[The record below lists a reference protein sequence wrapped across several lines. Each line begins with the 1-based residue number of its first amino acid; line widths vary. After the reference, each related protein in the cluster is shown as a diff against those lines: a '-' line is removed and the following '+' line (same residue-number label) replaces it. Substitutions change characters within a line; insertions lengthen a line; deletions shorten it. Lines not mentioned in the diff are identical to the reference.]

1 MKAGRGLSPYELM
14 DEELVEMAQN
24 GDRNAFTI
32 LVKRYQDRI
41 YNLIYRYVG
50 NVEDALDLTQE
61 TFIKAFVK
69 LGEFRGN
76 SKFYTWLYRIAV
88 NACIDFRR
96 RERISIVHWDDIKP
110 NEFDRLDMD
119 ESMNSVDVVGEDN
132 NPEMH
137 MLKSELK
144 QIVRE
149 AISALPEHLRI
160 VLILREYEDLSY
172 EEIASIVGCRVGTVK
187 SRLFQ
192 AREMLKRKLSP
203 YISI

>member
-1 MKAGRGLSPYELM
+1 MKAERGTSPYELM

-24 GDRNAFTI
+24 GDRNAFTL

-41 YNLIYRYVG
+41 YNLIYRYIG
-50 NVEDALDLTQE
+50 NAEDAIDLTQE

-69 LGEFRGN
+69 LGEFKGN

-96 RERISIVHWDDIKP
+96 RQRISIVHWDDMRP
-110 NEFDRLDMD
+110 NEFDRLDID
-119 ESMNSVDVVGEDN
+119 EPANSIDVVGEDS
-132 NPEMH
+132 NPEAH
-137 MLKSELK
+137 MLKSELR

-149 AISALPEHLRI
+149 AINTLPEHLRI

-172 EEIASIVGCRVGTVK
+172 EEIASIIGCRVGTVK

>member
-1 MKAGRGLSPYELM
+1 MKAERGISPYELM

-24 GDRNAFTI
+24 GDRNAFTL

-41 YNLIYRYVG
+41 YNLIYRYIG
-50 NVEDALDLTQE
+50 NAEDAIDLTQE

-69 LGEFRGN
+69 LGEFKGN

-96 RERISIVHWDDIKP
+96 RQRISIVHWDDMRP
-110 NEFDRLDMD
+110 NEFDRLDID
-119 ESMNSVDVVGEDN
+119 EPANSIDVVGEDS
-132 NPEMH
+132 NPEAH
-137 MLKSELK
+137 MLKSELR

-149 AISALPEHLRI
+149 AINTLPEHLRI

-172 EEIASIVGCRVGTVK
+172 EEIASIIGCRVGTVK

>member
-1 MKAGRGLSPYELM
+1 VKAGRGTSPYELM

-24 GDRNAFTI
+24 GDRNAFTL

-41 YNLIYRYVG
+41 YNLIYRYIG
-50 NVEDALDLTQE
+50 NAEDAIDLTQE

-69 LGEFRGN
+69 LGEFKGN

-96 RERISIVHWDDIKP
+96 RQRISIVHWDDMRP
-110 NEFDRLDMD
+110 NEFDRLDID
-119 ESMNSVDVVGEDN
+119 EPANSIDVVGEDS
-132 NPEMH
+132 NPEAH
-137 MLKSELK
+137 MLKSELR

-149 AISALPEHLRI
+149 AINTLPEHLRI

-172 EEIASIVGCRVGTVK
+172 EEIASIIGCRVGTVK

>member
-1 MKAGRGLSPYELM
+1 VKAERGTSPYELM

-24 GDRNAFTI
+24 GDRNAFTL

-41 YNLIYRYVG
+41 YNLIYRYIG
-50 NVEDALDLTQE
+50 NAEDAIDLTQE

-69 LGEFRGN
+69 LGEFKGN

-96 RERISIVHWDDIKP
+96 RQRISIVHWDDMRP
-110 NEFDRLDMD
+110 NEFDRLDID
-119 ESMNSVDVVGEDN
+119 EPANSIDVVGEDS
-132 NPEMH
+132 NPEAH
-137 MLKSELK
+137 MLKSELR

-149 AISALPEHLRI
+149 AINTLPEHLRI

-172 EEIASIVGCRVGTVK
+172 EEIASIIGCRVGTVK

>member
-1 MKAGRGLSPYELM
+1 M

-24 GDRNAFTI
+24 GDRNAFTL

-41 YNLIYRYVG
+41 YNLIYRYIG
-50 NVEDALDLTQE
+50 NAEDAIDLTQE

-69 LGEFRGN
+69 LGEFKGN

-96 RERISIVHWDDIKP
+96 RQRISIVHWDDMRP

-119 ESMNSVDVVGEDN
+119 EPANSIDVVGEDS
-132 NPEMH
+132 NPEAH
-137 MLKSELK
+137 MLKSELR

-149 AISALPEHLRI
+149 AINTLPEHLRI

-172 EEIASIVGCRVGTVK
+172 EEIASIIGCRVGTVK

>member
-1 MKAGRGLSPYELM
+1 MKAGRGTSPYELM

-24 GDRNAFTI
+24 GDRNAFTL

-41 YNLIYRYVG
+41 YNLIYRYIG
-50 NVEDALDLTQE
+50 NAEDAIDLTQE

-69 LGEFRGN
+69 LGEFKGN

-96 RERISIVHWDDIKP
+96 RQRISIVHWDDMRP

-119 ESMNSVDVVGEDN
+119 EPANSIDVVGEDS
-132 NPEMH
+132 NPEAH
-137 MLKSELK
+137 MLKSELR

-149 AISALPEHLRI
+149 AINTLPEHLRI

-172 EEIASIVGCRVGTVK
+172 EEIASIIGCRVGTVK

>member
-1 MKAGRGLSPYELM
+1 VKAERGISPYELM

-24 GDRNAFTI
+24 GDRNAFTL

-41 YNLIYRYVG
+41 YNLIYRYIG
-50 NVEDALDLTQE
+50 NAEDAIDLTQE

-69 LGEFRGN
+69 LGEFKGN

-96 RERISIVHWDDIKP
+96 RQRISIVHWDDMRP
-110 NEFDRLDMD
+110 NEFDRLDID
-119 ESMNSVDVVGEDN
+119 EPANSIDVVGEDS
-132 NPEMH
+132 NPEAH
-137 MLKSELK
+137 MLKSELR

-149 AISALPEHLRI
+149 AINTLPEHLRI

-172 EEIASIVGCRVGTVK
+172 EEIASIIGCRVGTVK

>member
-1 MKAGRGLSPYELM
+1 VKAERGTSPYELM

-24 GDRNAFTI
+24 GDRNAFTL

-41 YNLIYRYVG
+41 YNLIYRYIG
-50 NVEDALDLTQE
+50 NAEDAIDLTQE

-69 LGEFRGN
+69 LGEFKGN

-96 RERISIVHWDDIKP
+96 RQRISIVHWDDMRP

-119 ESMNSVDVVGEDN
+119 EPANSIDVVGEDS
-132 NPEMH
+132 NPEAH
-137 MLKSELK
+137 MLKSELR

-149 AISALPEHLRI
+149 AINTLPEHLRI

-172 EEIASIVGCRVGTVK
+172 EEIASIIGCRVGTVK

>member
-32 LVKRYQDRI
+32 LVKRYQDRV

>member
-1 MKAGRGLSPYELM
+1 M

-24 GDRNAFTI
+24 GDRNAFTL

-41 YNLIYRYVG
+41 YNLIYRYIG
-50 NVEDALDLTQE
+50 NAEDAIDLTQE

-69 LGEFRGN
+69 LGEFKGN

-96 RERISIVHWDDIKP
+96 RQRISIVHWDDMRP
-110 NEFDRLDMD
+110 NEFDRLDID
-119 ESMNSVDVVGEDN
+119 EPANSIDVVGEDS
-132 NPEMH
+132 NPEAH
-137 MLKSELK
+137 MLKSELR

-149 AISALPEHLRI
+149 AINTLPEHLRI

-172 EEIASIVGCRVGTVK
+172 EEIASIIGCRVGTVK

>member
-1 MKAGRGLSPYELM
+1 VKAGRGLSPYELM

>member
-1 MKAGRGLSPYELM
+1 VKAGRGTSPYELM

-24 GDRNAFTI
+24 GDRNAFTL

-41 YNLIYRYVG
+41 YNLIYRYIG
-50 NVEDALDLTQE
+50 NAEDAIDLTQE

-69 LGEFRGN
+69 LGEFKGN

-96 RERISIVHWDDIKP
+96 RQRISIVHWDDMRP

-119 ESMNSVDVVGEDN
+119 EPANSIDVVGEDS
-132 NPEMH
+132 NPEAH
-137 MLKSELK
+137 MLKSELR

-149 AISALPEHLRI
+149 AINTLPEHLRI

-172 EEIASIVGCRVGTVK
+172 EEIASIIGCRVGTVK

>member
-1 MKAGRGLSPYELM
+1 MKAGRGTSPYELM

-24 GDRNAFTI
+24 GDRNAFTL

-41 YNLIYRYVG
+41 YNLIYRYIG
-50 NVEDALDLTQE
+50 NAEDAIDLTQE

-69 LGEFRGN
+69 LGEFKGN

-96 RERISIVHWDDIKP
+96 RQRISIVHWDDMRP
-110 NEFDRLDMD
+110 NEFDRLDID
-119 ESMNSVDVVGEDN
+119 EPANSIDVVGEDS
-132 NPEMH
+132 NPEAH
-137 MLKSELK
+137 MLKSELR

-149 AISALPEHLRI
+149 AINTLPEHLRI

-172 EEIASIVGCRVGTVK
+172 EEIASIIGCRVGTVK

>member
-1 MKAGRGLSPYELM
+1 MKAERGTSPYELM

-24 GDRNAFTI
+24 GDRNAFTL

-41 YNLIYRYVG
+41 YNLIYRYIG
-50 NVEDALDLTQE
+50 NAEDAIDLTQE

-69 LGEFRGN
+69 LGEFKGN

-96 RERISIVHWDDIKP
+96 RQRISIVHWDDMRP

-119 ESMNSVDVVGEDN
+119 EPANSIDVVGEDS
-132 NPEMH
+132 NPEAH
-137 MLKSELK
+137 MLKSELR

-149 AISALPEHLRI
+149 AINTLPEHLRI

-172 EEIASIVGCRVGTVK
+172 EEIASIIGCRVGTVK